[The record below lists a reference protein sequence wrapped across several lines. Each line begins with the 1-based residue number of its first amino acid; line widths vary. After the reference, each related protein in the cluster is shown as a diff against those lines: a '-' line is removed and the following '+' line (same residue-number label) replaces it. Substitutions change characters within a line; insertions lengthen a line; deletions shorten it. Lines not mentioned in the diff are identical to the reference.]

1 MVASEVFP
9 YAKTGGLADVAAA
22 LPRALGRL
30 GHDVTVFTPR
40 YRGVRN
46 GRVVHRGTV
55 TRGRYRHDYALHEL
69 PLGDRARVL
78 LVDCPALYDRPSLY
92 HEGGVDYPD
101 NPLRFALLSAV
112 AVEWAAAQSPAIDVL
127 HGHDWQAGLLPIVAR
142 AIPHAATV
150 FTVHNLAYQG
160 TVHKHWV
167 TDLGLSWHDFHPE
180 GFEFHD
186 QLSFLKAGL
195 FYSDAITTVSPTY
208 AREIQTPG
216 AGEGF
221 DGIVRARSTRLT
233 GILNGVDYDEWS
245 PETDAHLPAH
255 YSSRDLSGKRA
266 CTAALR
272 ECLHLPPP
280 AGTDPTPIIG
290 IVSRM
295 VEQKGFDLLAQL
307 RGDLLALGAQWA
319 VLGSGEPRYEQ
330 FWQSL
335 AAEAPDRVSVTLGY
349 DEALAHLIEAGSD
362 VFLMPSRFEPC
373 GLNQRY
379 SLRYGTVPVVRNVG
393 GLADSV
399 TPWREGQPGGTGF
412 VFDAYT
418 PEALLAALRDAVAV
432 YRLLP
437 DEWRRLQQ
445 RGMALD
451 LSWDRSARAY
461 VRVYKGVLAA
471 R

>member
-1 MVASEVFP
+1 V
-9 YAKTGGLADVAAA
+9 
-22 LPRALGRL
+22 
-30 GHDVTVFTPR
+30 
-40 YRGVRN
+40 
-46 GRVVHRGTV
+46 
-55 TRGRYRHDYALHEL
+55 
-69 PLGDRARVL
+69 PL
-78 LVDCPALYDRPSLY
+78 
-92 HEGGVDYPD
+92 
-101 NPLRFALLSAV
+101 
-112 AVEWAAAQSPAIDVL
+112 
-127 HGHDWQAGLLPIVAR
+127 
-142 AIPHAATV
+142 
-150 FTVHNLAYQG
+150 
-160 TVHKHWV
+160 
-167 TDLGLSWHDFHPE
+167 
-180 GFEFHD
+180 
-186 QLSFLKAGL
+186 
-195 FYSDAITTVSPTY
+195 
-208 AREIQTPG
+208 
-216 AGEGF
+216 
-221 DGIVRARSTRLT
+221 
-233 GILNGVDYDEWS
+233 
-245 PETDAHLPAH
+245 
-255 YSSRDLSGKRA
+255 
-266 CTAALR
+266 
-272 ECLHLPPP
+272 
-280 AGTDPTPIIG
+280 IG

-307 RGDLLALGAQWA
+307 RGDLLALGAQFA

-330 FWQSL
+330 FWQAL

-349 DEALAHLIEAGSD
+349 DEALAHVIEAGSD

-373 GLNQRY
+373 GLNQMY